1 MKVFMR
7 LMFVSILMMVTGPA
21 WSDSAL
27 HALTC
32 EQDEE
37 TTDDQVETIAAE
49 WFKAAKTVKGGENL
63 EFHLN
68 FPVAAKTGEVD
79 VAMILIA
86 PSFAEWGTFM
96 DNYPGSAAEAID
108 EKYEDDL
115 DCGNGTLWESV
126 KIE

>member
-1 MKVFMR
+1 MKMFIR
-7 LMFVSILMMVTGPA
+7 LLIVSLLMVMAAPA
-21 WSDSAL
+21 WADSAL

-37 TTDDQVETIAAE
+37 TTDDQVEAIATE
-49 WFKAAKTVKGGENL
+49 WFKAAKAVKGGEQL
-63 EFHLN
+63 EFYLN

-79 VAMILIA
+79 VAMIIIA
-86 PSFAEWGTFM
+86 PSFTEWGTFM

-108 EKYEDDL
+108 DKYEDDL

>member
-1 MKVFMR
+1 MKKFML
-7 LMFVSILMMVTGPA
+7 LMFVSMLMVVAAPA

-37 TTDDQVETIAAE
+37 VSDDKVEAIAAE

-63 EFHLN
+63 QFFLN

-86 PSFAEWGTFM
+86 PSFSEWGAFM
-96 DNYPGSAAEAID
+96 DNYPGSAAEAVD
-108 EKYEDDL
+108 DKYEDDL

-126 KIE
+126 EIK

>member
-1 MKVFMR
+1 MKKIIL
-7 LMFVSILMMVTGPA
+7 LMFVSMLMVVAAPA
-21 WSDSAL
+21 WSDAAL

-37 TTDDQVETIAAE
+37 TSDDKVEAIANE

-63 EFHLN
+63 QLFLN

-86 PSFAEWGTFM
+86 PSFSEWGQFM

-108 EKYEDDL
+108 DKYEDDL

-126 KIE
+126 EIK

>member
-1 MKVFMR
+1 MKVFLR
-7 LMFVSILMMVTGPA
+7 LMIISMLLMLAAPA

-27 HALTC
+27 HVLNC

-37 TTDDQVETIAAE
+37 TTDEQVEVIASE
-49 WFKAAKTVKGGENL
+49 WLKAAKAVKGGENL
-63 EFHLN
+63 ELYLN
-68 FPVAAKTGEVD
+68 FPVAAKVGEVD

-86 PSFAEWGTFM
+86 PSFSEWGAFM
-96 DNYPGSAAEAID
+96 DNYPGSAAEGID
-108 EKYEDDL
+108 DKYEDDL

>member
-1 MKVFMR
+1 MKKFML
-7 LMFVSILMMVTGPA
+7 LMFVSMLMVVAAPA
-21 WSDSAL
+21 WSDAAL

-37 TTDDQVETIAAE
+37 TSDDQVEAIANE

-63 EFHLN
+63 QLFLN

-86 PSFAEWGTFM
+86 PSFSEWGQFM
-96 DNYPGSAAEAID
+96 DNYPGSAAETID
-108 EKYEDDL
+108 DKYEDDL

-126 KIE
+126 EIK